1 MEDFEKFPYKLT
13 NEIKLTNLKVG
24 EIFTPR
30 DQIQRMFRIILF
42 IEG

>member
-13 NEIKLTNLKVG
+13 NEIKLTKLKVG
-24 EIFTPR
+24 EIFTAR